1 MLKFTAAS
9 GTYNLAGA
17 DITGTVTLVNTGGG
31 LITVSL
37 APGVSYINTGPN
49 ITVEQVVGATLTIT
63 NLEIGSD
70 IVILQAGTS
79 NVITSVDQVGST
91 TWAYIY
97 TNLIN
102 IDIGVFK
109 PGFKVKYIRNY
120 ALTTSDS
127 YLPMTQEFDRSY
139 T

>member
-1 MLKFTAAS
+1 
-9 GTYNLAGA
+9 
-17 DITGTVTLVNTGGG
+17 
-31 LITVSL
+31 
-37 APGVSYINTGPN
+37 
-49 ITVEQVVGATLTIT
+49 
-63 NLEIGSD
+63 
-70 IVILQAGTS
+70 
-79 NVITSVDQVGST
+79 
-91 TWAYIY
+91 
-97 TNLIN
+97 LIN